1 VNEVI
6 EIAETDQGTRERV
19 WSRFGCDRV
28 AFVQGDL
35 ERAVALLE
43 SMLPRVD
50 MR

>member
-1 VNEVI
+1 MNEVI
-6 EIAETDQGTRERV
+6 EIAETDQGTHERV
-19 WSRFGCDRV
+19 WSRFGGGHV

-43 SMLPRVD
+43 PILPRVD